1 MVVDDKE
8 ISEVNDATI
17 GLNDGDVDEKRG
29 NAADR
34 ADMYRMGK
42 VQEMRVRAGW
52 LLGFVSLSVLT
63 QHLIEKFSL
72 LVHIWLFYDS
82 NGVVGVL
89 FKVNWGLKMLR
100 QLGY

>member
-17 GLNDGDVDEKRG
+17 GLNDDVDEKRG

-42 VQEMRVRAGW
+42 IQEMRVRA
-52 LLGFVSLSVLT
+52 S
-63 QHLIEKFSL
+63 
-72 LVHIWLFYDS
+72 
-82 NGVVGVL
+82 
-89 FKVNWGLKMLR
+89 
-100 QLGY
+100 

>member
-8 ISEVNDATI
+8 IPEVNDATI

-42 VQEMRVRAGW
+42 VQEMRVRA
-52 LLGFVSLSVLT
+52 S
-63 QHLIEKFSL
+63 
-72 LVHIWLFYDS
+72 
-82 NGVVGVL
+82 
-89 FKVNWGLKMLR
+89 
-100 QLGY
+100 